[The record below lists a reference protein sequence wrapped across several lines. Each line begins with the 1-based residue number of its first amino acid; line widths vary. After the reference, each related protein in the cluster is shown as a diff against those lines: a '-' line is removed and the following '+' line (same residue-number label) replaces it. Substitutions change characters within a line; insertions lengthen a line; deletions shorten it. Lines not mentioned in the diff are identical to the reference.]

1 MLKGMARPIT
11 GTEFFHRP
19 EYDTTITPVA
29 FDPDGAAKLLADAGW
44 KPGSDGILTKDGKK
58 FEFSLMVGSSPISQQ
73 IALIP
78 AQAMHKAGI
87 VVDIQQLESSVFIQ
101 NQRNHKFDAAFSGW
115 ATSTVEGDEYQ
126 LWHSSQTVGGSNFGF
141 YSNPQ
146 VDSLIMLD
154 RQTFDF
160 NKRVELHK
168 QIQRLI
174 FNDQPYAFLYSV
186 KLAGAWNNRLHSV
199 KFYAPRPCYD
209 ATEWYVPKAAQ
220 KYGNQTASK

>member
-1 MLKGMARPIT
+1 
-11 GTEFFHRP
+11 
-19 EYDTTITPVA
+19 
-29 FDPDGAAKLLADAGW
+29 
-44 KPGSDGILTKDGKK
+44 
-58 FEFSLMVGSSPISQQ
+58 FEFSLMIGSNPITQQ

-78 AQAMHKAGI
+78 VQSMRKAGI
-87 VVDIQQLESSVFIQ
+87 VVDLQQLDQSIFIQ

-115 ATSTVEGDEYQ
+115 STSVTEGDEYQ
-126 LWHSSQTVGGSNFGF
+126 LWNSSQTEGGSNFGY

-146 VDSLIMLD
+146 VDSLIALD

-160 NKRVELHK
+160 DKRVEIHK

-209 ATEWYVPKAAQ
+209 VTEWYVPKAAQ
-220 KYGNQTASK
+220 KYGNESASK